1 MINVPKKSFTQR
13 IRPYVIALIIIA
25 IYVWA
30 FAGIKFNGIQEMAG
44 QITASVWHG
53 LLHPDWQ
60 FVSAPLD
67 RWLNANFHMG
77 ISSNFTDADGEDLV
91 AKLLQTVA
99 IAFLGTF
106 VSAFLAIPVAFWSA
120 RTEGRDKTSWLQQFK
135 TIAYLA
141 LGIFTVVLLIWGF
154 RLIFDFTAFPKNL
167 FIFALILWSFEA
179 LLILVN
185 ALVKQLTR
193 HTIFH
198 SKSTNGKF
206 VLTLIRVF
214 PEIVL
219 ALMFIKA
226 VGPGSFAGVLAL
238 SVHSVGML
246 GKLNGEAIE
255 NLDRG
260 PNEAIIAAGGT
271 QLDTLVYATLP
282 NAMPNF
288 LSNTLYRFEISV
300 RSASI
305 LGMVGAGGIG
315 QDLILSTQVRDW
327 PRAGIILIGVV
338 IMVTL
343 IDFISGQLRKRI
355 I

>member
-1 MINVPKKSFTQR
+1 MIDIPKKSFLRKIQ
-13 IRPYVIALIIIA
+13 PYVIAIIILA
-25 IYVWA
+25 IYIWA
-30 FAGIKFNGIQEMAG
+30 FAGIQFNGIQQMAG
-44 QITASVWHG
+44 QITAAVFNG
-53 LLHPDWQ
+53 LVHPDWQ

-67 RWLNANFHMG
+67 RWLNATFQTG
-77 ISSNFTDADGEDLV
+77 IPSTLATADGEDLV

-106 VSAFLAIPVAFWSA
+106 VSAFLAIPFAFLSA
-120 RTEGRDKTSWLQQFK
+120 RTEGRSRESWKQRAKAIL
-135 TIAYLA
+135 YLA
-141 LGIFTVVLLIWGF
+141 VGMLAVALIIWGF
-154 RLIFDFTAFPKNL
+154 RLIFGFDVFPKNL
-167 FIFALILWSFEA
+167 FIFIFVLWFFESLFIVA
-179 LLILVN
+179 NGLVQDIS
-185 ALVKQLTR
+185 KY
-193 HTIFH
+193 TIFRP
-198 SKSTNGKF
+198 KSTNGKF
-206 VLTLIRVF
+206 ILTFIRVF

-246 GKLNGEAIE
+246 GKLDGEAIE

-260 PNEAIIAAGGT
+260 PNEAIVAAGGT
-271 QLDTLVYATLP
+271 QLDTLTLATLP
-282 NAMPNF
+282 NAMPSF

-315 QDLILSTQVRDW
+315 QDLILSTQVRNW